1 MKNKFYIAPSILSA
15 DLLKLQKQVE
25 LVEQNGASFLHVD
38 VMDGHFVPNL
48 TFGPEIVRTLKRVTR
63 LPLDVHLMI
72 KNPDNSLSAYAEA
85 GADILTVHQEA
96 CVHLHR
102 TLQII
107 HQLGLKAGVSLNPAT
122 SLVTIENVLTD
133 IDLLL
138 IMTVNPGFGGQS
150 FIPQSMQKIA
160 RARKMIDAIGKD
172 ILLEV
177 DGGVNENNIAAL
189 VKQGARILVAGN
201 AVFAQPDVAGAL
213 QNLIRAGSEV
223 L

>member
-15 DLLKLQKQVE
+15 DLLILQKQVE
-25 LVEQNGASFLHVD
+25 WVEQNGASFLHVD

-48 TFGPEIVRTLKRVTR
+48 TFGPEIVRTLKRITR

-72 KNPDNSLSAYAEA
+72 TNPDNTLSAYAEA
-85 GADILTVHQEA
+85 GADLLTVHQEA

-102 TLQII
+102 TVQTI
-107 HQLGLKAGVSLNPAT
+107 HQLGLKAGVALNPAT

-150 FIPQSMQKIA
+150 FIPQSMKKIA
-160 RARKMIDAIGKD
+160 RARKMIDDIERN

-177 DGGVNENNIAAL
+177 DGGVNEDNIASI

-201 AVFAQPDVAGAL
+201 AVFGQPDVAGAV
-213 QNLIRAGSEV
+213 QNLIKAGSES
-223 L
+223 